1 MEKNCPV
8 IAYMILILTAVN
20 LVNVNVFESAIYAF
34 SSNFSK
40 FDITKLCALY
50 GRPGHTFDSCPEVT
64 YAKFMCNLSKTS
76 ISDVSDND
84 SLSAEFSTISTE
96 CKVCNN
102 FSTVS
107 VSTECKSYDN
117 FSTVSVACKNCDNYT
132 CVTKNSKLRKQVLMS
147 SIRRLKCNF

>member
-1 MEKNCPV
+1 
-8 IAYMILILTAVN
+8 
-20 LVNVNVFESAIYAF
+20 
-34 SSNFSK
+34 
-40 FDITKLCALY
+40 
-50 GRPGHTFDSCPEVT
+50 
-64 YAKFMCNLSKTS
+64 MCNLSKTS

-147 SIRRLKCNF
+147 SIRRLKCNFWQD